1 MAVCFTGCSMT
12 GRYYIRNLSDQPAT
26 VTLIFN
32 DSAAS
37 GTRDTV
43 TLKYDNQ
50 ISDIKFETVRSL
62 KKNLVLNQID
72 SKTLEFII
80 PPGSTVFMG
89 VGMNTRFIGGIQHAK
104 IKVGSTEQKTVA
116 FNRSEDLN
124 FKIRGLGKYTAHYD
138 IKL

>member
-1 MAVCFTGCSMT
+1 MT

-43 TLKYDNQ
+43 TLRYDNR
-50 ISDIKFETVRSL
+50 ISDIKFETVRLL
-62 KKNLVLNQID
+62 KKNLLLKQID

-89 VGMNTRFIGGIQHAK
+89 VGMNTRFIGGIQHVK
-104 IKVGSTEQKTVA
+104 IKVGSKEQTLA
-116 FNRSEDLN
+116 FDRSEDLN
-124 FKIRGLGKYTAHYD
+124 FKMRGLGKYTAHYD